1 MIGLFKRL
9 ICIAAAIA
17 VSALSVFA
25 DGTGIKIN
33 AGKEFTVLSSGKNE
47 KELASILGITE
58 NELIGYCRENSIEY
72 LAVNRDNTKQIRLS
86 VNQTEF
92 SSAVINFSNLS
103 DENIAAVVPD
113 IVGVSNVKCETA
125 DKNGQKFAK
134 VRLSSSDSGGDY
146 TVSQYITAA
155 NKKLFILSVCTAAD
169 KDADYADEIFEGFD
183 SEDFNHTKSTKNGYN
198 GIIIGAIAVLVCVC
212 AFVTVTLIRDIRSD
226 SAVKNSDNDGKEET

>member
-33 AGKEFTVLSSGKNE
+33 AGKEFTVLSSGENE

-183 SEDFNHTKSTKNGYN
+183 SGDFNHTKSTKNGYN
-198 GIIIGAIAVLVCVC
+198 GIIVGAIVILVVVC

-226 SAVKNSDNDGKEET
+226 SAVKIGDNDGEGKP

>member
-113 IVGVSNVKCETA
+113 IVGVSNVKCETV

-183 SEDFNHTKSTKNGYN
+183 SGDFNHTKSTKNGYN
-198 GIIIGAIAVLVCVC
+198 GIIVGAIVILAVVC
-212 AFVTVTLIRDIRSD
+212 AFVTITLIRDIRSD
-226 SAVKNSDNDGKEET
+226 SAVKIGDNDGEGEP

>member
-183 SEDFNHTKSTKNGYN
+183 SGDFNHTKSTKNGYN
-198 GIIIGAIAVLVCVC
+198 GIIVGAIVILVVVC
-212 AFVTVTLIRDIRSD
+212 AFVTITLIRDIRSD
-226 SAVKNSDNDGKEET
+226 SAVKIGDNDGEGEP

>member
-183 SEDFNHTKSTKNGYN
+183 SENFNHTKSTKNGYN
-198 GIIIGAIAVLVCVC
+198 GIIVGAIAVLVCVC

>member
-17 VSALSVFA
+17 VLALSVFA
-25 DGTGIKIN
+25 YGTGIKIN

-134 VRLSSSDSGGDY
+134 VCMSSSDSGGEY
-146 TVSQYITAA
+146 TVCQYITAA

-183 SEDFNHTKSTKNGYN
+183 SGDFNHTKSTKNGYN
-198 GIIIGAIAVLVCVC
+198 GIIVGAIVILVVVC
-212 AFVTVTLIRDIRSD
+212 AFVTITLIRDIRSD
-226 SAVKNSDNDGKEET
+226 SAVKIGDNDGEGEP

>member
-103 DENIAAVVPD
+103 DENIAAVVPG

-198 GIIIGAIAVLVCVC
+198 GIIVGAIAVLVCVC

>member
-183 SEDFNHTKSTKNGYN
+183 SGDFNHTKSTKNGYN
-198 GIIIGAIAVLVCVC
+198 GIIVGAIVILAVVC
-212 AFVTVTLIRDIRSD
+212 AFVTITLIRDIRSD
-226 SAVKNSDNDGKEET
+226 SAVKIGDNDGEGEP

>member
-86 VNQTEF
+86 VKQTEF

-103 DENIAAVVPD
+103 DENIAAVIPE
-113 IVGVSNVKCETA
+113 IIGVSNVKCETA

-134 VRLSSSDSGGDY
+134 ILLSSSDSGGEY
-146 TVSQYITAA
+146 TVSQYITVA

-169 KDADYADEIFEGFD
+169 KDIEYADKIFEGFD
-183 SEDFNHTKSTKNGYN
+183 AEDFNHTKSQKNGYS
-198 GIIIGAIAVLVCVC
+198 GIIVGAIAILVVGC
-212 AFVTVTLIRDIRSD
+212 AFVAVTLIRDIRSD
-226 SAVKNSDNDGKEET
+226 HALKISDNDGKGES

>member
-9 ICIAAAIA
+9 VCIAAAIA

-113 IVGVSNVKCETA
+113 IVGVSNVKCETV

-183 SEDFNHTKSTKNGYN
+183 SGDFNHTKSTKNGYN
-198 GIIIGAIAVLVCVC
+198 GIIVGAIVILAVVC
-212 AFVTVTLIRDIRSD
+212 AFVTITLIRDIRSD
-226 SAVKNSDNDGKEET
+226 SAAKIGDNDGEGEP

>member
-198 GIIIGAIAVLVCVC
+198 GIIVGAIAVLVCVC

>member
-33 AGKEFTVLSSGKNE
+33 AGKEFTVLSSGENE

-72 LAVNRDNTKQIRLS
+72 LAINRDNTKQIRLS

-183 SEDFNHTKSTKNGYN
+183 SGDFNHTKSTKNGYN
-198 GIIIGAIAVLVCVC
+198 GIIVGAIVILVVVC

-226 SAVKNSDNDGKEET
+226 SAVKIGDNDGEGEP

>member
-33 AGKEFTVLSSGKNE
+33 AGKEFTVLSSGENE

-183 SEDFNHTKSTKNGYN
+183 SGDFNHTKSTKNGYN
-198 GIIIGAIAVLVCVC
+198 GIIVGAIIILVVVC
-212 AFVTVTLIRDIRSD
+212 AFVTVTLIKDIRSD
-226 SAVKNSDNDGKEET
+226 SAVKIGDNDGEGEP

>member
-25 DGTGIKIN
+25 DGAGIKIN
-33 AGKEFTVLSSGKNE
+33 AGKEFTVLSSGENE

-183 SEDFNHTKSTKNGYN
+183 SGDFNHTKSTKNGYN
-198 GIIIGAIAVLVCVC
+198 GIIVGAIVILVVVC

-226 SAVKNSDNDGKEET
+226 SAVKIGDNDGEGEP

>member
-33 AGKEFTVLSSGKNE
+33 AGKEFTVLSSGENE

-183 SEDFNHTKSTKNGYN
+183 SGDFNHTKSTKNGYN
-198 GIIIGAIAVLVCVC
+198 GIIVGAIVILVVVC

-226 SAVKNSDNDGKEET
+226 SAVKIGDNDGEGEP

>member
-1 MIGLFKRL
+1 MIDLFKRL
-9 ICIAAAIA
+9 ICIAVVIP
-17 VSALSVFA
+17 VLILSVFA
-25 DGTGIKIN
+25 ADTKVKIN
-33 AGKEFTVLSSGKNE
+33 AGKEFTVLSSGENE
-47 KELASILGITE
+47 KELAAILGITE
-58 NELIGYCRENSIEY
+58 DELISYCKENSIEY
-72 LAVNRDNTKQIRLS
+72 LAVNRDNTKQIKLS
-86 VNQTEF
+86 VKQTEF

-134 VRLSSSDSGGDY
+134 VHLSSSDSGGDY

-183 SEDFNHTKSTKNGYN
+183 SGDFNHTKSTKNGYN
-198 GIIIGAIAVLVCVC
+198 GIIVGAIVILVCVC

-226 SAVKNSDNDGKEET
+226 SAVKNSDNDGEQNL

>member
-47 KELASILGITE
+47 KELATILGITE

-183 SEDFNHTKSTKNGYN
+183 SGDFNHTKSTKNGYN
-198 GIIIGAIAVLVCVC
+198 GIIVGAIVILVCVC
-212 AFVTVTLIRDIRSD
+212 AFVTITLIRDIRSD
-226 SAVKNSDNDGKEET
+226 SAVKIGDNDGEG

>member
-47 KELASILGITE
+47 KELAKILGITE
-58 NELIGYCRENSIEY
+58 DELIGYCRENSIEY

-86 VNQTEF
+86 VKQTEF

-183 SEDFNHTKSTKNGYN
+183 SGDFNHTKSTKNGYN
-198 GIIIGAIAVLVCVC
+198 GIIVGAIVILAVVC
-212 AFVTVTLIRDIRSD
+212 AFVTITLIRDIRSD
-226 SAVKNSDNDGKEET
+226 SAVKIGDNDGEGEP

>member
-198 GIIIGAIAVLVCVC
+198 GIVVGAIAVLVCVC

>member
-33 AGKEFTVLSSGKNE
+33 AGKEFTVLSSGENE

-183 SEDFNHTKSTKNGYN
+183 SGDFNHTKSTKNGYN
-198 GIIIGAIAVLVCVC
+198 GIIVGAIVILVVVC
-212 AFVTVTLIRDIRSD
+212 AFVTVTLIKDIRSD
-226 SAVKNSDNDGKEET
+226 SAVKIGDNDGEGEP

>member
-33 AGKEFTVLSSGKNE
+33 AGKEFTVLSSGENE
-47 KELASILGITE
+47 KELAAILGITE
-58 NELIGYCRENSIEY
+58 DELIGYCRENSIEY

-183 SEDFNHTKSTKNGYN
+183 SGDFNHTKSTKNGYN
-198 GIIIGAIAVLVCVC
+198 GIIVGAIVILVVVC
-212 AFVTVTLIRDIRSD
+212 AFVTVTLIKDIRSD
-226 SAVKNSDNDGKEET
+226 SAVKIGDNDGEGEP

>member
-17 VSALSVFA
+17 VSILSVFA

-183 SEDFNHTKSTKNGYN
+183 SGDFNHTKSTKNGYN
-198 GIIIGAIAVLVCVC
+198 GIIVGAIVILVVVC
-212 AFVTVTLIRDIRSD
+212 AFVTITLIRDIRSD
-226 SAVKNSDNDGKEET
+226 SAVKIGDNDGEGEP

>member
-183 SEDFNHTKSTKNGYN
+183 SDDFNHTKSTKNGYN
-198 GIIIGAIAVLVCVC
+198 GIIVGAIAVLVCVC

-226 SAVKNSDNDGKEET
+226 SAVKDSDNDGKGES

>member
-25 DGTGIKIN
+25 DGAGIKIN
-33 AGKEFTVLSSGKNE
+33 AGKEFTVLSSGENE

-183 SEDFNHTKSTKNGYN
+183 SGDFNHTKSTKNGYN
-198 GIIIGAIAVLVCVC
+198 GIIVGAIVILVVVC
-212 AFVTVTLIRDIRSD
+212 AFVTVTLIKDIRSD
-226 SAVKNSDNDGKEET
+226 SAVKIGDNDGEGEP

>member
-1 MIGLFKRL
+1 MSVF
-9 ICIAAAIA
+9 
-17 VSALSVFA
+17 SVFA
-25 DGTGIKIN
+25 AETGIKIS
-33 AGKEFTVLSSGKNE
+33 AGKEFTVLSSGENE
-47 KELASILGITE
+47 KELAEILGITE
-58 NELIGYCRENSIEY
+58 GELTSYCRENSIEY

-86 VNQTEF
+86 VKKTEF

-103 DENIAAVVPD
+103 DENIAAVIPE
-113 IVGVSNVKCETA
+113 IIGVSNVKCETA

-169 KDADYADEIFEGFD
+169 KDADYADKIFEGFD
-183 SEDFNHTKSTKNGYN
+183 ADDFNHTKSQKNGYS
-198 GIIIGAIAVLVCVC
+198 GVIVGAIAILVVVC

-226 SAVKNSDNDGKEET
+226 YAVKSGDNDAEEEP

>member
-25 DGTGIKIN
+25 DGAGIKIN
-33 AGKEFTVLSSGKNE
+33 AGKEFTVLSSGENE

-92 SSAVINFSNLS
+92 SSAVINFSNLL

-183 SEDFNHTKSTKNGYN
+183 SGDFNHTKSTKNGYN
-198 GIIIGAIAVLVCVC
+198 GIIVGAIVILVVVC

-226 SAVKNSDNDGKEET
+226 SAVKIGDNDGEGEP

>member
-183 SEDFNHTKSTKNGYN
+183 SGDFNHTKSTKNGYN
-198 GIIIGAIAVLVCVC
+198 GIIVGAIVILVVVC
-212 AFVTVTLIRDIRSD
+212 AFVTITLIRDIRSD
-226 SAVKNSDNDGKEET
+226 SAVKIGDNGGEGEP

>member
-9 ICIAAAIA
+9 ICIAVAIA

-183 SEDFNHTKSTKNGYN
+183 SGDFNHIKSTKNGYN
-198 GIIIGAIAVLVCVC
+198 GIIVGAIVILAVVC
-212 AFVTVTLIRDIRSD
+212 AFVTITLIRDIRSD
-226 SAVKNSDNDGKEET
+226 SAVKIGDNDGEGEP

>member
-33 AGKEFTVLSSGKNE
+33 AGKEFTVLSSGENE
-47 KELASILGITE
+47 KELAAILGITE
-58 NELIGYCRENSIEY
+58 DELIGYCRENSIEY

-125 DKNGQKFAK
+125 DKKGQKFAK

-183 SEDFNHTKSTKNGYN
+183 SGDFNHTKSTKNGYN
-198 GIIIGAIAVLVCVC
+198 GIIVGAIVILVVVC
-212 AFVTVTLIRDIRSD
+212 AFVTVSLIRDIRSD
-226 SAVKNSDNDGKEET
+226 SAVKIGDNDGEGEP

>member
-183 SEDFNHTKSTKNGYN
+183 SGDFNHTKSTKNGYN
-198 GIIIGAIAVLVCVC
+198 GIIVGAIVILVVVC
-212 AFVTVTLIRDIRSD
+212 AFVTITLIRDIRSD
-226 SAVKNSDNDGKEET
+226 SAVKIGDNGVEGEP

>member
-58 NELIGYCRENSIEY
+58 SELIGYCRENSIEY

-146 TVSQYITAA
+146 TVSQYITVA

-169 KDADYADEIFEGFD
+169 KNTDYADEVFEGFD
-183 SEDFNHTKSTKNGYN
+183 SGDFNHTKSTKNGYN
-198 GIIIGAIAVLVCVC
+198 GIIVGAIVILVVVC
-212 AFVTVTLIRDIRSD
+212 AFVTITLIKDIRSD
-226 SAVKNSDNDGKEET
+226 SAVKIGDNDGEGEP